1 MKLLRST
8 PMSITTLRTT
18 RKFITVFLNVNILS
32 KYFEVDWWL
41 FFENENER
49 GD

>member
-8 PMSITTLRTT
+8 LMRMTTLRTT

-41 FFENENER
+41 FFENDNER

>member
-8 PMSITTLRTT
+8 PMCITTLRTT
-18 RKFITVFLNVNILS
+18 RKFIGVFLNVNILS